1 MKQGTNKN
9 SNAMETIF
17 VKNRSELT
25 GQMKKATANG
35 RTCYRVRSVCNCK
48 PHLKN
53 PEMYPYSNMRNGVLV
68 IDGNTVVSLFIR
80 CKVCSIPPKN
90 G

>member
-1 MKQGTNKN
+1 
-9 SNAMETIF
+9 METIF
-17 VKNRSELT
+17 VKKRSELT
-25 GQMKKATANG
+25 EQMKEATTNS
-35 RTCYRVRSVCNCK
+35 RMCYRVRSACNCK

-53 PEMYPYSNMRNGVLV
+53 LEMYPNANMRNGILV